1 VTVLDD
7 IPVLDFSLQWL
18 IGNVAALNVYRHRNR
33 LSIALAKG
41 FLVSLPAAIILSVI
55 LGISCGTL
63 HACRHEGARSW
74 RFLEKETLAHIQ
86 TLKWIEKPERRCL
99 CGLQSR

>member
-7 IPVLDFSLQWL
+7 IPVLDFSLQPL

-63 HACRHEGARSW
+63 HACRHEGARSR